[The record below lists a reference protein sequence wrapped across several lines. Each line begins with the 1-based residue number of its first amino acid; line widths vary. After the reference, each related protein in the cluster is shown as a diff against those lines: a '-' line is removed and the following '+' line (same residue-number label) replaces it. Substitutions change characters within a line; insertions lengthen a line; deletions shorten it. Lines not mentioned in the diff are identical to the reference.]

1 MVVSPTPTGTI
12 PRYWP
17 SARYFTE
24 AIQCPSVCF
33 AHPLLRN
40 TLPAV
45 DRLGMPIVTS
55 GQFAYVY
62 KLKSM
67 DGNGDFAVRCFRG
80 YLGDRDQR
88 YRAIHEHVRTSPVGH
103 LSEFSYAP
111 EGILVGGNRFP
122 ILFMNWIEG
131 PTLDLYIGEM
141 LQRSDV
147 LLHLADEWLR
157 LLNALRVSGIAH
169 GDLQHGNII
178 VEHGQLRLVDH
189 DGIFVPKMEGWTAS
203 EIGHQHY
210 QHPRRDAQHFDEN
223 LDSFSSLVIYLSL
236 LSLAERPSLWQEHH
250 DENLLF
256 TKADFLDPGASSL
269 FKKIREIGPDHSR
282 LADVLAEA
290 ATGEPAE
297 APYLLDL
304 VKTKAGLPSWMTA
317 PADIDATTKT
327 REVVRTEPA
336 LGPKKPRWTPWQ
348 ERMRGPAV
356 PSTPSSSTVQTL
368 FGGAPAAAAIVR
380 DPTDVFGNT
389 IFFSKEFL
397 RKYFL
402 IWYWAAYVLLK
413 FLGFDFLVSL
423 FAATVCLTIGCL
435 SFGLVRA
442 VDESVK
448 AKKARLNAK
457 WHQQPTF
464 AAPSSMSQQSLP
476 GSWNPQ
482 GNLPTAVVRT
492 SSTDPIVG
500 NLVLGIYHL
509 DTCDWVDRISS
520 KNRVGFSTAS
530 EAVSHGFK
538 PCRICSP
545 A

>member
-1 MVVSPTPTGTI
+1 M
-12 PRYWP
+12 
-17 SARYFTE
+17 
-24 AIQCPSVCF
+24 
-33 AHPLLRN
+33 PL
-40 TLPAV
+40 
-45 DRLGMPIVTS
+45 VTS

-62 KLKSM
+62 KLKSLN
-67 DGNGDFAVRCFRG
+67 GNGDFAVRCFRG

-88 YRAIHEHVRTSPVGH
+88 YRAIQEHVRTSPVGY
-103 LSEFSYAP
+103 LSDFSYAQ

-141 LQRSDV
+141 LQRPDV

-157 LLNALRVSGIAH
+157 LLNALRSSGIAH

-189 DGIFVPKMEGWTAS
+189 DGIFVPRMEGWTAS
-203 EIGHQHY
+203 EVGHQHY
-210 QHPRRDAQHFDEN
+210 QHPRRDAQHFDAD

-236 LSLAERPSLWQEHH
+236 LSLAERPELWQEHH

-256 TKADFLDPGASSL
+256 TKTDFADPGASSL
-269 FKKIREIGPDHSR
+269 FQKIREIGPEHSR

-290 ATGEPAE
+290 SIGEPGKV
-297 APYLLDL
+297 PFLLDL
-304 VKTKAGLPSWMTA
+304 VKTKTGLPSWMTA

-336 LGPKKPRWTPWQ
+336 LGPKNARWTPWQ
-348 ERMRGPAV
+348 QQSRGSAV
-356 PSTPSSSTVQTL
+356 PLTPASSTVQTL
-368 FGGAPAAAAIVR
+368 FGSAAQPAKLIVQ
-380 DPTDVFGNT
+380 DPSDVLGNT
-389 IFFSKEFL
+389 FSFSKEFL
-397 RKYFL
+397 KKYFL

-413 FLGFDFLVSL
+413 FMGFDFMVSL
-423 FAATVCLTIGCL
+423 FAATVCLSIGCL
-435 SFGLVRA
+435 TFGLVRA
-442 VDESVK
+442 VDEAVK
-448 AKKARLNAK
+448 AKKAKLNAK
-457 WHQQPTF
+457 W
-464 AAPSSMSQQSLP
+464 QQSAFGAPPSGAPLP
-476 GSWNPQ
+476 TSWNPHV
-482 GNLPTAVVRT
+482 NLPTAVVHT
-492 SSTDPIVG
+492 GSPDPFVG

-509 DTCDWVDRISS
+509 DTCDWVNRIST